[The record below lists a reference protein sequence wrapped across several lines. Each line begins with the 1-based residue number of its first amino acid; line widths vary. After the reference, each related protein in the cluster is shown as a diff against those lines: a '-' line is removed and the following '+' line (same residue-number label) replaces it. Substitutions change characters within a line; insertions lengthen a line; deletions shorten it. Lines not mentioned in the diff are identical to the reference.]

1 MLSLFR
7 LVSFTASMNTDYR
20 SSGGY
25 SGCLLWF
32 EQNYSYMNLL
42 NKLLFASI
50 SS

>member
-7 LVSFTASMNTDYR
+7 LVSFTVSVNTNYR

-32 EQNYSYMNLL
+32 EQNYNYTNLL
-42 NKLLFASI
+42 NTLLFASI